1 MRVNTLRSLK
11 REFGERFVGG
21 LVPND
26 VARQNYPMLC
36 VTSEVTRRI
45 NYLDVVRKCLVCVTT
60 TGLHDSI
67 GGKVPEY
74 LAASRCIV
82 TEPLKYQLPV
92 SLIEGKNYLS
102 FRTPE
107 ECVGACERLLSDPEF
122 ADQMRYENHKY
133 YLNEVEPSV
142 LVYRCLETAMSL

>member
-1 MRVNTLRSLK
+1 MGRPDFPSSIMD
-11 REFGERFVGG
+11 FQERF
-21 LVPND
+21 
-26 VARQNYPMLC
+26 A
-36 VTSEVTRRI
+36 TEAA
-45 NYLDVVRKCLVCVTT
+45 CL
-60 TGLHDSI
+60 
-67 GGKVPEY
+67 EY